1 MSKIAKLPAANA
13 ASDPGEG
20 DTRARILD
28 IGEQLLL
35 ERGYAGFSYQD
46 IADSVGIRKAS
57 IHHHFATKEDLGRAI
72 IERAR
77 LRLNDGRGPVA
88 ENAEQA
94 KKQFE
99 RFLRFFER
107 LTEDGS
113 RLCIGGRLSAD
124 FAVLPE
130 PVRDPFRA
138 FLNEHGAWL
147 EELCRIGQKTGAFK
161 SDMPAREQALML
173 RASVQ
178 GAVQL
183 ARASNDPE
191 MYRTVA
197 KVLRRQILA

>member
-1 MSKIAKLPAANA
+1 MPKAAKFAAA
-13 ASDPGEG
+13 VTPPEPGEG

-28 IGEQLLL
+28 IGERLLL

-46 IADSVGIRKAS
+46 IADAVGIRKAS
-57 IHHHFATKEDLGRAI
+57 IHHHFPAKEDLGRAI
-72 IERAR
+72 IERTR
-77 LRLNDGRGPVA
+77 LRLSDGRGPVA

-94 KKQFE
+94 RKQFE

-107 LTEDGS
+107 LSEDGS

-124 FAVLPE
+124 FAVLPD

-147 EELCRIGQKTGAFK
+147 EELCRVGQKVGAFK
-161 SDMPAREQALML
+161 TDLPAREQALML
-173 RASVQ
+173 RSAIQ

-183 ARASNDPE
+183 ARANGDAE

-197 KVLRRQILA
+197 KVMRQQILA

>member
-1 MSKIAKLPAANA
+1 MSKSARLAAA
-13 ASDPGEG
+13 APDPGEG

-28 IGEQLLL
+28 IGERLLL

-46 IADSVGIRKAS
+46 IAEAVGIRKAS
-57 IHHHFATKEDLGRAI
+57 IHHHFPSKEDLGRAI
-72 IERAR
+72 VERTR

-88 ENAEQA
+88 EDGEQA
-94 KKQFE
+94 KRQFE

-107 LTEDGS
+107 LSEEGS

-124 FAVLPE
+124 FAVLPQ

-138 FLNEHGAWL
+138 FMAEHAAWL
-147 EELCRIGQKTGAFK
+147 EELCRIGQKTGAFRK
-161 SDMPAREQALML
+161 DMPPREQALVL

-183 ARASNDPE
+183 ARAGGDPE
-191 MYRTVA
+191 LYRSVA
-197 KVLRRQILA
+197 RVMRRQILA

>member
-1 MSKIAKLPAANA
+1 MSKIAKLPATNA
-13 ASDPGEG
+13 ETGEG

-72 IERAR
+72 IQRTR
-77 LRLNDGRGPVA
+77 LRLSDGRGPVA
-88 ENAEQA
+88 EDGDQV
-94 KKQFE
+94 KRQFE

-107 LTEDGS
+107 LTEEGS

-124 FAVLPE
+124 FAILPA
-130 PVRDPFRA
+130 PVRDPFRDFMA
-138 FLNEHGAWL
+138 EHAAWL
-147 EELCRIGQKTGAFK
+147 EELCRMGQKTGVFK
-161 SDMPAREQALML
+161 KDMPAKEQALML

-183 ARASNDPE
+183 ARANADAE
-191 MYRTVA
+191 TYRTVA
-197 KVLRRQILA
+197 RVMRRQILA

>member
-1 MSKIAKLPAANA
+1 MSKIAKLSAANTPPE
-13 ASDPGEG
+13 SGEG

-28 IGEQLLL
+28 IGERLLL

-46 IADSVGIRKAS
+46 IADAVGIRKAS
-57 IHHHFATKEDLGRAI
+57 IHHHFPAKEDLGRAI
-72 IERAR
+72 IERTR

-94 KKQFE
+94 RKQFE

-113 RLCIGGRLSAD
+113 KLCIGGRLSAD

-130 PVRDPFRA
+130 PVRDPFRE

-147 EELCRIGQKTGAFK
+147 EELCRIGQKTGAFRK
-161 SDMPAREQALML
+161 DLPVKEQALML
-173 RASVQ
+173 RSSVQ

-191 MYRTVA
+191 LFRTVA
-197 KVLRRQILA
+197 KVMRRLILA

>member
-1 MSKIAKLPAANA
+1 MSKIAKLPATDAPP
-13 ASDPGEG
+13 DTGEG

-28 IGEQLLL
+28 IGERLLL

-46 IADSVGIRKAS
+46 IAEAVGIRKAS
-57 IHHHFATKEDLGRAI
+57 IHHHFPAKEDLGRAI
-72 IERAR
+72 IERTR

-124 FAVLPE
+124 FAVLPD

-147 EELCRIGQKTGAFK
+147 EELCRVGQKTGAFK
-161 SDMPAREQALML
+161 TDLPAREQALML
-173 RASVQ
+173 RSAIQ

-183 ARASNDPE
+183 ARANGDAQ

-197 KVLRRQILA
+197 KVMRQQILA